1 MINLE
6 FAKNMKETSNEL
18 LGKLKE
24 EVKKAYNN
32 NNYEYN
38 EYYLDNV
45 KFVFEDKEYILEC
58 FSCDNWMDEGKKYQ
72 IRNELYFLTASS
84 YETHNIVISVPVRR
98 TGSDYSYY
106 DFDYEETTYRKIKI
120 KEIPEQIIPAHE
132 AVMSEEV

>member
-1 MINLE
+1 MIDLK

-38 EYYLDNV
+38 EYYLDNI
-45 KFVFEDKEYILEC
+45 KFVFEDKEYILEYYD
-58 FSCDNWMDEGKKYQ
+58 SNNWKESGKYQ
-72 IRNELYFLTASS
+72 VRDEFYFLTTSS
-84 YETHNIVISVPVRR
+84 YETYNIMISLPITR
-98 TGSDYSYY
+98 TDSYYSYY
-106 DFDYEETTYRKIKI
+106 EYEYEEPSYSKIKI

-132 AVMSEEV
+132 TVVESEV